1 MTLIEYSQFSQFIFF
16 FLAGI
21 IASLI
26 LITCHQIISNIFRN
40 RIVYIILDIA
50 IILLF
55 TCYYIYLVNVVTF
68 GEIRFYT
75 IIAFL
80 LGIALELVSFRKLF
94 GVLLKKVYTIF
105 RNLGNKL
112 KDKKFIKFISK

>member
-1 MTLIEYSQFSQFIFF
+1 MTLIEHSQFFQFIFF
-16 FLAGI
+16 FFAGI
-21 IASLI
+21 VASLI

-40 RIVYIILDIA
+40 RIVFIILDIT
-50 IILLF
+50 IMLIF
-55 TCYYIYLVNVVTF
+55 TCYYIYLVNVVTL

-112 KDKKFIKFISK
+112 KNKRFIKFISK